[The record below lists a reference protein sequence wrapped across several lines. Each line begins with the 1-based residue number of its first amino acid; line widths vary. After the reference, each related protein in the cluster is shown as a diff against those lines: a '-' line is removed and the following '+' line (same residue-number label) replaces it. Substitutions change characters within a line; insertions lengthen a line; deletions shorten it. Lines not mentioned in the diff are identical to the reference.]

1 MTQIGAPITTA
12 QACWAILKELKT
24 PIVGDL
30 EKYSSVGY
38 ALQGLHREEVWN
50 CLSSGEKR
58 LVNIAQ
64 GLYGGDENLEGSG
77 VAALGG
83 LDRDLRRRV
92 WIILGYLILGEL
104 SHQDWQQWDSEFD
117 FGKYKER

>member
-1 MTQIGAPITTA
+1 MTQVGTPITTA
-12 QACWAILKELKT
+12 QACWAILKELNT

-58 LVNIAQ
+58 LVSIAQ
-64 GLYGGDENLEGSG
+64 GLYSNDENLEGSG
-77 VAALGG
+77 VAALSG
-83 LDRDLRRRV
+83 LDGTLRRKV
-92 WIILGYLILGEL
+92 WIIIGYLILGRDVLDNFPEY
-104 SHQDWQQWDSEFD
+104 D
-117 FGKYKER
+117 FSNIKER